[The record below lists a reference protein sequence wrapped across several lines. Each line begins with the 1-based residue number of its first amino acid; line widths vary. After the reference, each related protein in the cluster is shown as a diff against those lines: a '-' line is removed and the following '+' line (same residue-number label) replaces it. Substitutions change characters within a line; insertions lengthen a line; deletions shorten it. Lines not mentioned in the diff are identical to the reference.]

1 MRRILVVNR
10 KGGVGK
16 TTLVTNLAA
25 AYAQGGKRTALIDA
39 DPQGSSLRWCAR
51 RPEGVP
57 GVLGIDGTRR
67 NALAQVPEDTESL
80 LIDTPAGA
88 TAAQLEPWLDTAAV
102 ALLPLLPSPID
113 LDASAAFLEELA
125 QQPRIKR
132 GKLAVGL
139 VGNRLKPWTHASQQA
154 LEALRGFAFP
164 LVGELRDSQA
174 YALLAGL
181 GKSLFD
187 FNSEQV
193 RNHQQDWV
201 PMLRWIKRNA

>member
-1 MRRILVVNR
+1 MRKLLVVNR

-67 NALAQVPEDTESL
+67 NALTQVPQDTERL

-88 TAAQLEPWLDTAAV
+88 TAAQLEPWLDAAAV
-102 ALLPLLPSPID
+102 ALLPVLPSPID
-113 LDASAAFLEELA
+113 LDASAAFLEELS

-201 PMLRWIKRNA
+201 PMLRWIKRSA

>member
-67 NALAQVPEDTESL
+67 NALTQVPEDTERL

-201 PMLRWIKRNA
+201 PMLRWIKRSA

>member
-1 MRRILVVNR
+1 MRKLLVVNR

-67 NALAQVPEDTESL
+67 NALAQVPEDTERL

-88 TAAQLEPWLDTAAV
+88 TAAQLEPWLDAAAV
-102 ALLPLLPSPID
+102 ALLPVLPSPID
-113 LDASAAFLEELA
+113 LDASAAFLEELS

-201 PMLRWIKRNA
+201 PMLRWIKRSA